1 MEVTLL
7 KKKSK
12 KVVKR
17 RNVNRQR
24 NMAKFQM
31 PKDAVI
37 DYKNLS
43 LLQKYLT
50 DRGKLIPRRVSGV
63 TAREQIQ
70 LASAIKRA
78 RFLALL
84 TTGGIKK

>member
-7 KKKSK
+7 KKNTKQAVK
-12 KVVKR
+12 K
-17 RNVNRQR
+17 RNANRQR

-31 PKDAVI
+31 PKGVVI

-50 DRGKLIPRRVSGV
+50 DRGKLIPRRISGV

-70 LASAIKRA
+70 LASAVKRA